1 MVKRN
6 FSINRE
12 DVRVETFIFGQ
23 FCLGK
28 SFMNVP
34 EGTSVSDKESRHRKT
49 HHMASCPTFLYRQ
62 YPEQWS
68 QH

>member
-34 EGTSVSDKESRHRKT
+34 EGTSVSDKESGDRKT
-49 HHMASCPTFLYRQ
+49 YNMALCPTFLCRKCF
-62 YPEQWS
+62 
-68 QH
+68 